1 MTEITWRTWLTSD
14 SRHDVYFLLNKLARP
29 DPSDLFYRHD
39 WIDEAQ
45 PLYAGTPLSHLGSSG
60 PWLVRVKWQMLSA
73 MGQHLD
79 NSPFPDDSWGW
90 AYRSTG
96 SWDAQITHWQQ
107 YQRVLSEGEDRILR
121 LFDARVAAVLIPACK
136 PADWASLL
144 APVAGCCI
152 PAPDSNIILNRPAG
166 TGRTEPHGLFVP
178 GRHLTEA
185 WCKSAQSR
193 RNIADNF
200 YIRFWDAH
208 PDMAFQLDEPE
219 GRLLRLINDYID
231 TCREDLTDVTR
242 AGNHLFIRYLTD
254 RDVIHKQTGTPD
266 AT

>member
-1 MTEITWRTWLTSD
+1 MTETTWRTWLTSD

-45 PLYAGTPLSHLGSSG
+45 PLYAGTPLSHLGSAG

-79 NSPFPDDSWGW
+79 NAPFPDDSWGW

-121 LFDARVAAVLIPACK
+121 LFDARIAAVLIPACK

-152 PAPDSNIILNRPAG
+152 PTPDGNIILNRPAD

-185 WCKSAQSR
+185 WCNSAQSR